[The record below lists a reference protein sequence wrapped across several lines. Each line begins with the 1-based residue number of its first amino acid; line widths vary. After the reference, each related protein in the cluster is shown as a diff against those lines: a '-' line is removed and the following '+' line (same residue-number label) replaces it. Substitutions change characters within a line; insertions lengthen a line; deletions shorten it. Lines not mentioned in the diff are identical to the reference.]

1 MEDICDKTMISKYI
15 YNNFELTTPADIL
28 LDVNDMNIKK
38 IAELTYKCANLFRI
52 DNSKNDEMKISGI
65 LCCDIMTSTLNAFRN
80 MYNVKRQLIFD
91 IVTSSLDEYIE
102 SSNVQTI
109 RNDLNLILSYND
121 DNAIHG
127 IDLKDKIV
135 DIWLNN

>member
-1 MEDICDKTMISKYI
+1 MEDIDTTMITRYI
-15 YNNFELTTPADIL
+15 YNKFELTTPADIL
-28 LDVNDMNIKK
+28 LDMQNMSINE
-38 IAELTYKCANLFRI
+38 IATLTYKCANLFRL
-52 DNSKNDEMKISGI
+52 DDSKNDMNISCI

-91 IVTSSLDEYIE
+91 IVTTTLDEYIE
-102 SSNVQTI
+102 TSNEQSI

-121 DNAIHG
+121 DNSIHG

-135 DIWLNN
+135 NIWMH